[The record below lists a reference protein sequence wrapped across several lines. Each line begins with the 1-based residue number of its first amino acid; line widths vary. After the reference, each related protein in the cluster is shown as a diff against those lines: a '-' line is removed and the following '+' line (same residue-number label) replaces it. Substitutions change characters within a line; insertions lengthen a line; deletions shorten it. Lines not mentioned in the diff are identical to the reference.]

1 MKTLLMTCL
10 AMGFVFTAAST
21 AAANTRE
28 TFDRILTSAESIR
41 RDAQDVHQMLR
52 DKKADLAAVAQRVTA
67 IESQAQALNDAL
79 ASVDRTDSSLTPA
92 QVAAVD
98 GARTIAMNLSAL
110 LKAKTALLNDAPRAA
125 KERNLLRA
133 KADGV
138 AKRAAMLER
147 HVAPLRG

>member
-28 TFDRILTSAESIR
+28 TFDRIVTSAESLR
-41 RDAQDVHQMLR
+41 RDAEDVHRMLR
-52 DKKADLAAVAQRVTA
+52 DKKADLTAVAQRVAA
-67 IESQAQALNDAL
+67 INTNAQALNDAL
-79 ASVDRTDSSLTPA
+79 AAVDRTDGSLTPA

-98 GARTIAMNLSAL
+98 GARTVAMNLVAL
-110 LKAKTALLNDAPRAA
+110 LKSKTTLLSDTQKAA
-125 KERNLLRA
+125 RERSLLRD
-133 KADGV
+133 KADAV
-138 AKRAAMLER
+138 AKRAVMVER